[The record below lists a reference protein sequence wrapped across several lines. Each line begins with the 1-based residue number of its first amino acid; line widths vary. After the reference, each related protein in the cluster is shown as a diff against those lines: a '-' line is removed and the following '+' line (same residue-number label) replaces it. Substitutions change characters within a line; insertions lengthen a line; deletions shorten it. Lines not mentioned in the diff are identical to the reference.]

1 MPIKVSPAYAVGNQ
15 FPEKVGVFLIR
26 DPKTQ
31 AVCFELQAPVE
42 NELIQHLPRVQR
54 QDAGRNLPIARN
66 AIQLGLHVG
75 GCDGL
80 VAYLSDDIFPGK
92 FVAALLRHEVQQHSK
107 PKTPTTTPR
116 SYPHTDFLF
125 T

>member
-1 MPIKVSPAYAVGNQ
+1 
-15 FPEKVGVFLIR
+15 VFLIR

-31 AVCFELQAPVE
+31 PVRFELQAPVE
-42 NELIQHLPRVQR
+42 NELIQHLSRVQR

-66 AIQLGLHVG
+66 ATQLGLHIG
-75 GCDGL
+75 AGDSP

-92 FVAALLRHEVQQHSK
+92 FVAALLRHEVQQHSEPQNPDYDSEK
-107 PKTPTTTPR
+107 N
-116 SYPHTDFLF
+116 PHTYFLF